1 MSNLNQF
8 LSGVHSRSPTSL
20 VRNQAVAGWTK
31 IGAINSTALNC
42 GATSMLSGALTANT
56 LATLLSL
63 TGAGVVNFL
72 AFADTDG
79 GVATRTMRAQ
89 VVIDGVTVWDYT
101 SASLVSPTSGEGVLI
116 IGGVYAE
123 EQIPFNSSFVV
134 KVASS
139 LTETDQQTL
148 YYKYRLV

>member
-8 LSGVHSRSPTSL
+8 LSGVTSRSPTSF
-20 VRNQAVAGWTK
+20 VRNQAVSGWT
-31 IGAINSTALNC
+31 AASVASAATNC
-42 GATSMLSGALTANT
+42 GATSVLSGALTADT

-63 TGAGVVNFL
+63 TGAGVINFL
-72 AFADTDG
+72 AFADADG
-79 GVATRTMRAQ
+79 GASTRTMRAQ

-101 SASLVSPTSGEGVLI
+101 SASLVNPSGGDGVLI
-116 IGGVYAE
+116 IGGTYAG

-139 LTETDQQTL
+139 LTETDQQRL
-148 YYKYRLV
+148 YYKYRTV

>member
-8 LSGVHSRSPTSL
+8 LSGVLSRSPVSL
-20 VRNQAVAGWTK
+20 VRNQAVSGWTK
-31 IGAINSTALNC
+31 ASVSGAATNC

-63 TGAGVVNFL
+63 TGVGVVNFL
-72 AFADTDG
+72 AFADADG
-79 GVATRTMRAQ
+79 GVTTRTMRAQ

-101 SASLVSPTSGEGVLI
+101 SASLVNPSSGEGVLI
-116 IGGVYAE
+116 IGNSYTE